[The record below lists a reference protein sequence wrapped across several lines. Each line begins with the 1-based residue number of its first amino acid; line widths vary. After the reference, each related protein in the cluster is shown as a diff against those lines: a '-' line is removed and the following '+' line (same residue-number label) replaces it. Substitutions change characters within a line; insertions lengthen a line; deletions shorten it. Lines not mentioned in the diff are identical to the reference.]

1 MTSANKSLN
10 MAKAYSFLKCRLENL
25 FDFHCNLL
33 IYCLVRW
40 KKAENYFLFSRGRY
54 YLLDVF
60 KHVIEKSELENAFF
74 KLL

>member
-33 IYCLVRW
+33 ICCLIVNFDRPCTAW
-40 KKAENYFLFSRGRY
+40 SNNLAI
-54 YLLDVF
+54 
-60 KHVIEKSELENAFF
+60 VITPPTTPHS
-74 KLL
+74 